1 METKKETKKEN
12 KIDNTTLFKA
22 MRTMFK
28 NIKSGKTVYLAFS
41 KNGFHLLIF
50 ALVIGTA
57 ANIAL
62 MYILLQGSGFIIKA
76 NSIIVTFQFILSGIS
91 IIAGIWLFFKGINIV
106 VDK

>member
-1 METKKETKKEN
+1 METKKEIKKEN
-12 KIDNTTLFKA
+12 RIDNTTLFRAIK
-22 MRTMFK
+22 MMFK

-41 KNGFHLLIF
+41 KRSFHLLIF

-57 ANIAL
+57 TNIAL
-62 MYILLQGSGFIIKA
+62 IDILLHGTGFITRA
-76 NSIIVTFQFILSGIS
+76 NPIIVTFQLILSGIS